1 MPNTVG
7 AKKANR
13 QSIRKHSRNQ
23 HFLAIYREARRA
35 FEKATV
41 TTITREEG
49 NVLLSKLYSVIDR
62 LVKKNIIHANN
73 GSRRKSQFSK
83 RLKSVTQAS

>member
-13 QSIRKHSRNQ
+13 QSIRKRSRNQ
-23 HFLAIYREARRA
+23 HFLALYREARRS
-35 FEKATV
+35 FEKAV
-41 TTITREEG
+41 AAKVTREEG
-49 NVLLSKLYSVIDR
+49 NVLLSNLYSVIDR

-83 RLKSVTQAS
+83 QLKSVTLSA

>member
-13 QSIRKHSRNQ
+13 QSERKHSRNQ
-23 HFLAIYREARRA
+23 HFLALYREARRS
-35 FEKATV
+35 FEKAIATP
-41 TTITREEG
+41 ITRDEG

-83 RLKSVTQAS
+83 QLKSVTKPA